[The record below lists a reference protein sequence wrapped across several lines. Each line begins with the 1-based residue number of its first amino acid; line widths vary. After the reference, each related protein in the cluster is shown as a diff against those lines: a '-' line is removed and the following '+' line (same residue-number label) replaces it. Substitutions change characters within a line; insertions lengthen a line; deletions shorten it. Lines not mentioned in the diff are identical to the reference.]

1 MNQGFPPR
9 FTGVSDRL
17 DIVRLIDS
25 KVTATRRTVA
35 RSKQLVDAAKDDLT
49 THEEWLERHR
59 RGAQED
65 SERYQRRLGRRRR
78 IEGCKRLALWLLL
91 LVPSACAAMFRAAC
105 RGLAAVG
112 EAFYFSC
119 CWIGTTARALCRRL
133 IRLITGGVSLAGT
146 TLLTLAL
153 WVAAA
158 FWLVASGLG
167 AGAGSAVLSAF
178 RRRLARHVLA
188 WPQLLARSGLVV
200 WLLPGRSPDGEPRR
214 LAISARSKGRSRP
227 SPRDG
232 GKAPSVPLKG
242 LSLAST
248 RGVCDRRPS
257 SACAPSMTG
266 CRPAFT
272 PWTGITLARPA
283 PRAP

>member
-1 MNQGFPPR
+1 MTLKGVDRAAAVCGIPRSRPLRGTIASHPPER
-9 FTGVSDRL
+9 GVTSVSDRL
-17 DIVRLIDS
+17 DIVHLIDS

-178 RRRLARHVLA
+178 GAGSRGMSWLGTRSGSLGPCRLA
-188 WPQLLARSGLVV
+188 PSGSQ
-200 WLLPGRSPDGEPRR
+200 P
-214 LAISARSKGRSRP
+214 
-227 SPRDG
+227 
-232 GKAPSVPLKG
+232 
-242 LSLAST
+242 
-248 RGVCDRRPS
+248 
-257 SACAPSMTG
+257 
-266 CRPAFT
+266 
-272 PWTGITLARPA
+272 
-283 PRAP
+283 